1 MIFIVRYKTKWVFDL
16 LGLICLCLNC
26 DMVTGEVEQ
35 EVKTETPELEAE
47 QKPEAKEEPSAE
59 TKDEADVKEES
70 EVKVKPDAP
79 EIVEKTESKEE
90 KPGKI
95 IFFFCRF
102 FDYWPK

>member
-1 MIFIVRYKTKWVFDL
+1 
-16 LGLICLCLNC
+16 
-26 DMVTGEVEQ
+26 MVTGEVEQ
-35 EVKTETPELEAE
+35 EVKTETPE

-95 IFFFCRF
+95 IFFSADFLITGLNETC
-102 FDYWPK
+102 YT